1 MVADAAPAA
10 AGGCASG
17 GCSSGGGCASGSAPR
32 PAAPPAPAGA
42 DALCRRCR
50 AAPADALLHAAH
62 PVCLPCLHAAVAQR
76 VRTAARGRGPLRAGD
91 LVAVG
96 YAGDAASVAAA
107 ALLAGV
113 RTAGGE
119 GGGRGRSGEERAAY
133 RLVLLH
139 VDERAAAGPSSDA
152 DAALVDAFEADADAD
167 AAAVAAAAA
176 QHAGAPLIALR
187 LEDAYSELESGGAR
201 RAALRALLAA
211 AGDAT
216 GRADLARALR
226 LRVLVAAAAAAGAPH
241 LALATTATAAASAA
255 VAAAA
260 KGRGYALPADAGAAD
275 ARRGARAP
283 SLLRPLRGVSDAD
296 AAAALRHL
304 GLEPA
309 PPQRA
314 TAPPPG
320 DVDAL
325 SARFVAA
332 VQAANP
338 GGVGNI
344 LAALSRLEPFAFTEV
359 PARGGGPPPSGPAGE
374 ALCPLCAAPLA
385 DDEVAALAAKSGG
398 ADASLCARLCDACV
412 GAFAEGAAPAEL
424 LPADVRA
431 GMAALGTAAGA
442 AAAALGAAAPP
453 AELRAAIAARL
464 AERDAGAAAPA

>member
-1 MVADAAPAA
+1 MVADAAPAPVGSGCA
-10 AGGCASG
+10 GGGCASG
-17 GCSSGGGCASGSAPR
+17 GCGGGGGASGGAPR
-32 PAAPPAPAGA
+32 PAATPAPA

-96 YAGDAASVAAA
+96 YAGDAAAVAAA

-119 GGGRGRSGEERAAY
+119 GGGRRRSGEERAAY

-139 VDERAAAGPSSDA
+139 VDERAAAALSSDA
-152 DAALVDAFEADADAD
+152 DAALADAFEADADAD

-176 QHAGAPLIALR
+176 QHADAPLITLR
-187 LEDAYSELESGGAR
+187 LEDVYSELESGGTR

-226 LRVLVAAAAAAGAPH
+226 LRALVAAAAAAGAPH
-241 LALATTATAAASAA
+241 LALATTATTAASAA

-275 ARRGARAP
+275 ARRGAAAP

-296 AAAALRHL
+296 AAAVLRHL
-304 GLEPA
+304 GLAPA
-309 PPQRA
+309 PPRRA
-314 TAPPPG
+314 AAPPPG

-359 PARGGGPPPSGPAGE
+359 PARGGGPPPAGPAGE
-374 ALCPLCAAPLA
+374 VLCPLCAAPLA
-385 DDEVAALAAKSGG
+385 DDEVAALAARGG
-398 ADASLCARLCDACV
+398 GDDACALCDACV

-424 LPADVRA
+424 LPVDVRA
-431 GMAALGTAAGA
+431 GMAALGGAAAA
-442 AAAALGAAAPP
+442 AAAALGAAAAP

-464 AERDAGAAAPA
+464 EERAAGAAPA